1 MCLRA
6 FWQIGML
13 NGGGE
18 ILQAVK
24 IRSTGLILTEEER
37 GRWSYRSQNKT
48 DLRGLIVTPV

>member
-1 MCLRA
+1 
-6 FWQIGML
+6 ML

-24 IRSTGLILTEEER
+24 IRSTGLTVTEEER
-37 GRWSYRSQNKT
+37 GRWPYRSQKKI